1 MPHLA
6 FINSNV
12 CPPDGFR
19 YTVPETGY
27 VAHAWTYDAWIA
39 DALHH
44 YRGNNM
50 EVPDQLETLMQHQLC
65 QTLEPGWCNYDD
77 PNRPRVN
84 LSLNWDDVKNGLA
97 TFSRWI
103 ATGMSYVPKKE
114 AERRALICSRC
125 YMNTN
130 VSGCSACQAA
140 VEAITK
146 SRKTKHDQYLRACG
160 VCKCLL
166 KAKVHFPLSTLDKDN
181 PGVQELYPGFCWLKQ
196 NGPNRVEDSDH
207 VPD

>member
-1 MPHLA
+1 MPSLA
-6 FINSNV
+6 FSNPNV

-19 YTVPETGY
+19 YLVPETGY
-27 VAHAWTYDAWIA
+27 IAHAWTFDAWK
-39 DALHH
+39 DLVRDH
-44 YRGNNM
+44 
-50 EVPDQLETLMQHQLC
+50 C
-65 QTLEPGWCNYDD
+65 QTNNLNWDEARLKDMEQQHCLTLPPGWCNYDD

-84 LSLNWDDVKNGLA
+84 LSLSWDDVKEGLA

-103 ATGMSYVPKKE
+103 AGGMSYVSKEE

-140 VEAITK
+140 VAAITK
-146 SRKTKHDQYLRACG
+146 SRKTIHDQHLRACG

-166 KAKVHFPLSTLDKDN
+166 KAKVHVPLSILDK
-181 PGVQELYPGFCWLKQ
+181 GHLGAQELYPGFCWLKQ
-196 NGPNRVEDSDH
+196 DGSNRLND
-207 VPD
+207 